1 MLKRNPHTNQIIR
14 PDWFMYLFGGVGGY
28 GQMPESQGGGYYW
41 NANLYRRYKRW
52 DGVWKKKYTLREWLR
67 VGGMDG

>member
-1 MLKRNPHTNQIIR
+1 
-14 PDWFMYLFGGVGGY
+14 MYLFGGVGGY